1 MKIRVH
7 IQVYWRITSSA
18 RIVLEVDAAGGLF
31 YILCRHKRP
40 SRWCSKR
47 PTTLGNADSE
57 FFFDIEAAAE
67 NIASDWLRKYSEWE
81 DNKQSYN
88 CADAVQWFLTK
99 YAHIPAPAFYSAPL
113 SINHLILGLPLPS
126 ILPFPVN
133 LPGRVMDNARFHI
146 LSRTQSKQEAYKN
159 LIIGLLATIALTGL
173 IIVGSY
179 LTGGLLLGIMV
190 AVGSYGLF
198 HSVNKTAM
206 GFFKINPCQ
215 SPVSSRLLSR
225 SFAFLPV

>member
-40 SRWCSKR
+40 SGWCSKR

-88 CADAVQWFLTK
+88 CADAVQWFLT
-99 YAHIPAPAFYSAPL
+99 
-113 SINHLILGLPLPS
+113 
-126 ILPFPVN
+126 
-133 LPGRVMDNARFHI
+133 
-146 LSRTQSKQEAYKN
+146 
-159 LIIGLLATIALTGL
+159 
-173 IIVGSY
+173 
-179 LTGGLLLGIMV
+179 
-190 AVGSYGLF
+190 
-198 HSVNKTAM
+198 
-206 GFFKINPCQ
+206 
-215 SPVSSRLLSR
+215 
-225 SFAFLPV
+225 